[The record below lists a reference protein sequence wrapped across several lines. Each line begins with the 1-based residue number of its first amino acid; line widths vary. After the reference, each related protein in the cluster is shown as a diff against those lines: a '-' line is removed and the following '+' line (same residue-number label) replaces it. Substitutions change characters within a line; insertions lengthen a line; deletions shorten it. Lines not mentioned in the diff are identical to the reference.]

1 MPVSCLIA
9 TLLPCNTIFLWV
21 KLCVAMNYV
30 EHISIH
36 WIENSICYGCCNSS
50 SSSSSRSSTRM
61 TNIKFQIKWHGMMH
75 SAKQQ
80 CEIIH
85 FRSQNFLIKC
95 YKLFAKF
102 VKAKI
107 RIIRC
112 GNTYNM
118 NGTSERAP
126 NMVTCRTVPYEVLV
140 CLFHDSLCK

>member
-1 MPVSCLIA
+1 MSCLIA

-95 YKLFAKF
+95 YKLFGKF
-102 VKAKI
+102 VKARYALFAVVTRTI
-107 RIIRC
+107 WMEQVNEHRIWW
-112 GNTYNM
+112 
-118 NGTSERAP
+118 RA
-126 NMVTCRTVPYEVLV
+126 VPYHTK
-140 CLFHDSLCK
+140 C

>member
-1 MPVSCLIA
+1 
-9 TLLPCNTIFLWV
+9 
-21 KLCVAMNYV
+21 
-30 EHISIH
+30 
-36 WIENSICYGCCNSS
+36 
-50 SSSSSRSSTRM
+50 
-61 TNIKFQIKWHGMMH
+61 MH

-95 YKLFAKF
+95 YKLFGKF